1 MSMTVMPM
9 TVDAFGGMIMELDN
23 QIEALEQQVR
33 SAAARE
39 AARAPRAKA
48 VLDILGEAPQSRSRE
63 ALFNERLDALESQ
76 MSGFGIDPS
85 ILVKVAR
92 ALAEARIAE
101 AVVWRITAGAK
112 RARKPGAYFVVGMKH
127 EFERVSL
134 PWFEEEW
141 A

>member
-1 MSMTVMPM
+1 
-9 TVDAFGGMIMELDN
+9 MELDN
-23 QIEALEQQVR
+23 QIEALEEQVR

-39 AARAPRAKA
+39 AARAPRAKS
-48 VLDILGEAPQSRSRE
+48 VLDILGQAPQSRSRE
-63 ALFNERLDALESQ
+63 ALFNERLDALELQ
-76 MSGFGIDPS
+76 AAGWGIEPS
-85 ILVKVAR
+85 ILIKVAR
-92 ALAEARIAE
+92 AMSEARIAE

-112 RARKPGAYFVVGMKH
+112 RAGKPGAYFVSSVKR